1 MIIALEDAKYELT
14 NFRADLTELGSALRI
29 DTLREQVAELE
40 KKTSDPAFWND
51 QATSGKT
58 LQQIKQLK
66 DKINAYE
73 ALCTKLEDPCRA
85 CH

>member
-73 ALCTKLEDPCRA
+73 ALCTKL
-85 CH
+85 